1 MNSFSNILATKKE
14 EKEDNIFHCKSCDF
28 KCCNKYN
35 WNRHLTTRKHIRAT
49 TSNIKEE
56 KELSDYLCDKC
67 NKTYESRNGLWRHKK
82 ICTILIDNKKI
93 DNSEIKILTG
103 LVIDVVNQNKELFN
117 YNKELTLQNQTL
129 TDKIVDI
136 CKISITNNSNSN
148 NNIISNSHINS
159 HNKTF
164 NLQFF
169 LNETCKDAMNISE
182 FVDSIKLELSDLMEL
197 GEIGYVEG
205 MSKIIVKNLND
216 LNETKRPIHC
226 TDKKR
231 EIFYI
236 KDEDKWEKED
246 EDKKKLRK
254 IIFRISNKNIKLLQ
268 TYKELHPGCNFSESK
283 FADQYSKLVIEA
295 VGGAGNNDTEKE
307 NKIIRNISK
316 KVTIKKLTD
325 DLSIIE

>member
-1 MNSFSNILATKKE
+1 MMTFYPKKIPSVFTCL
-14 EKEDNIFHCKSCDF
+14 KCDY
-28 KCCNKYN
+28 CTCNKKDYTK
-35 WNRHLTTRKHIRAT
+35 HCLTRKHL
-49 TSNIKEE
+49 N
-56 KELSDYLCDKC
+56 SDYDDQNDDDLSKQIPIKKHLCKC
-67 NKTYESRNGLWRHKK
+67 GKIYKYKQGLSLHKK
-82 ICTILIDNKKI
+82 TCAILTNNQKI
-93 DNSEIKILTG
+93 DNSEIKMLTG
-103 LVIDVVNQNKELFN
+103 LVKELASH
-117 YNKELTLQNQTL
+117 NQTL